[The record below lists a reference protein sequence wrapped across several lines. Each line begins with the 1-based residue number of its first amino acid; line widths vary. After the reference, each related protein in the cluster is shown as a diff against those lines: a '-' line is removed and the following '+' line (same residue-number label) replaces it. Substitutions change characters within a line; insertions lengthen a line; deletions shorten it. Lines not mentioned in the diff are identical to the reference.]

1 MKKHKL
7 FIAMVLGCS
16 LLIPNCAFA
25 DSVVNSETEV
35 LENTIEPHAHDWEYK
50 RIVKNRKLH
59 PEVYIGLAT
68 GQNATGTVF
77 KTKGGFSYTETGG
90 DALDVTVSVSYGPI
104 SVSVDPGTVEKAGG
118 VNMESPYIGKACW
131 LHVWKDLEVIEYDLF
146 RKMAGTSQEW
156 QKYGTETKVLTGK
169 VYYGVYDVM
178 SEPKDT
184 P

>member
-1 MKKHKL
+1 MKKYKL

-25 DSVVNSETEV
+25 ASVVNGETEV
-35 LENTIEPHAHDWEYK
+35 HECTIEPQAHDWEYK
-50 RIVKNRKLH
+50 RIIKKRTFK
-59 PEVYIGLAT
+59 PEAYIGLAT
-68 GQNATGTVF
+68 GQNAVGTVC
-77 KTKGGFSYTETGG
+77 KTKGGFQYSETGG

-104 SVSVDPGTVEKAGG
+104 SVSVDPGTVEKSGG
-118 VNMESPYIGKACW
+118 VYLESPYIGKACW

-156 QKYGTETKVLTGK
+156 QKYGTETKVLTGQ

-178 SEPKDT
+178 AEPKNT